1 MTGRVPPRGPVPEA
15 VERLPGSTD
24 APTGT
29 PADAAVPA
37 GDPVRELM
45 ARHRTLCEQ
54 AVDPLEIAAGLEDAG
69 AGPGTAARCRHADVF
84 ALAEEMYARV
94 PRRPP
99 PAAAAEPAEPWG
111 TRSAAA
117 LRTALAVALPCAALA
132 AVRVVRPSGVVE
144 LLAVLVAGCA
154 LAVGCAGRVPQSRWR
169 PAGLGYGLGAA
180 IVLLLPLTVAAGR
193 PQAAMALAAAVAMGA
208 AEWSARWFRH
218 VGRVH
223 LRGARTFP
231 DFRSRLRPVLPVAVG
246 LYLAAL
252 AVLTFAALALLT
264 VALPRPGPQPGGLL
278 HAVVHQADGVRWA
291 AQAALGL
298 LLVLATLLLH
308 CGRAGAAAA
317 GLVAGAAATVLAA
330 LLPAAGRPLFAE
342 HGAAGAQLFGCGVAG
357 AVLLPCAWA
366 LLGRPGSHR

>member
-1 MTGRVPPRGPVPEA
+1 M
-15 VERLPGSTD
+15 
-24 APTGT
+24 
-29 PADAAVPA
+29 
-37 GDPVRELM
+37 RELM

-69 AGPGTAARCRHADVF
+69 VGPGTAARCRHADVF

-99 PAAAAEPAEPWG
+99 DSAAAEPAEPWG
-111 TRSAAA
+111 SRSGAA

-132 AVRVVRPSGVVE
+132 AVRAVRPAGPVE
-144 LLAVLVAGCA
+144 LLAELVAGGA
-154 LAVGCAGRVPQSRWR
+154 LAVGCAGQVPRGRRR

-180 IVLLLPLTVAAGR
+180 AVLLLPLVAGAGR

-223 LRGARTFP
+223 LRGARTIP
-231 DFRSRLRPVLPVAVG
+231 DFRGRLRPVLPVAVG

-252 AVLTFAALALLT
+252 GVLTFTALAVLT
-264 VALPRPGPQPGGLL
+264 VVLPRPGPQPGGLL
-278 HAVVHQADGVRWA
+278 HAVVQRADGVQWA

-317 GLVAGAAATVLAA
+317 GLAAGAAATALPV
-330 LLPAAGRPLFAE
+330 LLPAAGGPLFAG
-342 HGAAGAQLFGCGVAG
+342 HGVVGAQLLGCGAAG
-357 AVLLPCAWA
+357 AVLLPCAWV